1 MNKKYKNL
9 SEISDEK
16 TVKVVQDW
24 LSCLQLERRM
34 SDKTVES
41 YGIDIREFLSFMQ
54 EYREEKVSLFAL
66 KQMQVADFR
75 AFLMSQTD
83 QEKTRTSIARTMSAV
98 RNLFRYLS
106 RKGILENK
114 AVLAV
119 RVARRTKILPH
130 PLTVSDAERFLKAAE
145 KMNKKS
151 WEAKRDVALYT
162 LLYGGGLRISEAL
175 NLNVR
180 DFPLS
185 ADAMTIMGKGNK
197 QRLIPLLPAVVGAV
211 KTYLRV
217 HPYRSEESPL
227 FIGARGERLN
237 AGVVQRNVRA
247 IRRVLNLPD
256 TVTPHALRHSFATH
270 LLQGGGDLR
279 SVQELLGHSSLSAT
293 QRYTEITT
301 EQLKDVYR
309 QAHPRARK

>member
-1 MNKKYKNL
+1 METEYKTL
-9 SEISDEK
+9 SETSDEK
-16 TVKVVQDW
+16 VVKSVQNW
-24 LSCLQLERRM
+24 LNSLQFERRL
-34 SDKTVES
+34 SVKTVES
-41 YGIDIREFLSFMQ
+41 YGIDIREFLSFAAGYQ
-54 EYREEKVSLFAL
+54 ERKVTLPIL

-75 AFLMSQTD
+75 AFLVWQTD
-83 QEKTRTSIARTMSAV
+83 HDKTRSSIARSMSAV
-98 RNLFRYLS
+98 RNFFKYLS
-106 RKGILENK
+106 RADILENK

-119 RVARRTKILPH
+119 RAARRAKILPH
-130 PLTVSDAERFLKAAE
+130 PLTVTDAERFLKAAE
-145 KMNKKS
+145 SMNKKS

-185 ADAMTIMGKGNK
+185 ADAMVIKGKGNK
-197 QRLIPLLPAVVGAV
+197 ERIVPLLPAVIRAV
-211 KTYLRV
+211 KNYLKIN
-217 HPYRSEESPL
+217 PYLADEAPL
-227 FIGARGERLN
+227 FVGARGERMN

-247 IRRVLNLPD
+247 IRRMLNLPD

-279 SVQELLGHSSLSAT
+279 TVQELLGHSSLSAT

-301 EQLKDVYR
+301 EQLKEVYR
-309 QAHPRARK
+309 HAHPRK